1 MRIFSLALAVSALAL
16 SACTTTNTAGG
27 GSGGADAPPA
37 AGAATPTDRAGY
49 VTQAAASD
57 LYEIQSSQIAQS
69 KAQRPE
75 VREFA
80 QMLITHH
87 TQTTAALTAAAR
99 ASGMTPPPPALT
111 PMHREMIEQL
121 QTAAAAGFD
130 ELYLGQQVPAHE
142 MALALHQTY
151 ASDGDT
157 PALRTA
163 ATAAVPIIQQHLT
176 RARELNR

>member
-1 MRIFSLALAVSALAL
+1 MRIFSFALAASALAL
-16 SACTTTNTAGG
+16 SACTGMNASAPGGTSATA
-27 GSGGADAPPA
+27 SG
-37 AGAATPTDRAGY
+37 ATPVDRAGY

-57 LYEIQSSQIAQS
+57 LFEIQSSQIAQT

-80 QMLITHH
+80 QMLTTHH

-111 PMHREMIEQL
+111 PMQQEMIEQL
-121 QTAAAAGFD
+121 QTASGAGFD
-130 ELYLGQQVPAHE
+130 QIYLGQQVPAHE
-142 MALALHQTY
+142 MAMALHQNY
-151 ASDGDT
+151 AQNGDT

-163 ATAAVPIIQQHLT
+163 ASAAVPIIQQHLT

>member
-1 MRIFSLALAVSALAL
+1 MRTFSLALAASALAL
-16 SACTTTNTAGG
+16 SACTTMNTGG
-27 GSGGADAPPA
+27 GGDAPPA
-37 AGAATPTDRAGY
+37 AGGAATPTDRAGY
-49 VTQAAASD
+49 VTQASASD
-57 LYEIQSSQIAQS
+57 LYEIQSSQIALT

-130 ELYLGQQVPAHE
+130 QLYVGQQVPAHE

-151 ASDGDT
+151 AADGDT

-176 RARELNR
+176 RARQLNN

>member
-1 MRIFSLALAVSALAL
+1 
-16 SACTTTNTAGG
+16 
-27 GSGGADAPPA
+27 
-37 AGAATPTDRAGY
+37 
-49 VTQAAASD
+49 
-57 LYEIQSSQIAQS
+57 
-69 KAQRPE
+69 

-111 PMHREMIEQL
+111 PMHQEMIEQL
-121 QTAAAAGFD
+121 QTASGAGFD
-130 ELYLGQQVPAHE
+130 QLYMGQQVPAHE
-142 MALALHQTY
+142 MALALHQNY
-151 ASDGDT
+151 AARGDT

-163 ATAAVPIIQQHLT
+163 AAAAVPIVQQHLT